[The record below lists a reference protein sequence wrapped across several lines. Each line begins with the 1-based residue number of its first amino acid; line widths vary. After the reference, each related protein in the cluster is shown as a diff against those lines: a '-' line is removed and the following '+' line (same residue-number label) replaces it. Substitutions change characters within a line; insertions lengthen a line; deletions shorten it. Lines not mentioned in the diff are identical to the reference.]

1 MSTAMPANRA
11 LIPVTLLTGF
21 LGSGKTTLLNQWLQQ
36 PDMAETLV
44 IINEFGE
51 RALDHRLVAHSQENV
66 VKTLDNGCMCCNIR
80 GDLVQTLRNSVWR
93 FARGG
98 QRQFKQV
105 IIETTGLADPAP
117 IIQTLT
123 THPQLLK
130 HFRLSHVLTTVDLIH
145 GLHTLQEHPQAQ
157 RQMMMADTLL
167 LTKSDQAQDGQYE
180 ALRSQLIALNPAAS
194 QYLCPLNTEIQV
206 AWTEPTQRSDPSL
219 NAFQPV
225 QAFQPMNS
233 FQPVALGH
241 SMPSSSQASHQH
253 GDDLYTFG
261 LTLEAPVTQA
271 QLNQWI
277 EQMKALAGPRLL
289 RFKGLFNVAGCEQPV
304 VVHGVQHVISP
315 PQTLPT
321 WPDDDRRSSLT
332 WITHQLP
339 QSEVFA
345 ALSLPMPSSD

>member
-1 MSTAMPANRA
+1 MPSNRI

-130 HFRLSHVLTTVDLIH
+130 HFRLSQVLTTVDLIH
-145 GLHTLQEHPQAQ
+145 GPQTLQAHPQAQ
-157 RQMMMADTLL
+157 RQVMMADTLL
-167 LTKSDQAQDGQYE
+167 LTKADQAQDGQYE
-180 ALRSQLIALNPAAS
+180 ALRPQLTALNPAAS
-194 QYLCPLNTEIQV
+194 QHRCPQGSEIPV
-206 AWTEPTQRSDPSL
+206 AWAEPKQRLDPSL

-225 QAFQPMNS
+225 QAFQPTNS

-241 SMPSSSQASHQH
+241 SMPSGSQTSHQH

-261 LTLEAPVTQA
+261 LTLETPVTDD
-271 QLNQWI
+271 QLTQWI
-277 EQMKALAGPRLL
+277 EQMQTLAGPRLL
-289 RFKGLFNVAGCEQPV
+289 RFKGLFHVVGHDQPV
-304 VVHGVQHVISP
+304 VVHGVQHIISA
-315 PQTLPT
+315 PQTLPE

-339 QSEVFA
+339 PSELFA
-345 ALSLPMPSSD
+345 ALSLPMPLDD